1 MEILKEKPQQEVIK
15 SSLSKAM
22 TYGEYKRLLNQLAEN
37 NSTTGHDKS
46 EALVGHTKMN
56 AKRVNRWD
64 KTMKISY
71 EHIKAISS
79 VDLDLEWIV
88 LTESWCG
95 DAAHVIPAIKKVADF
110 NDNIDLKVVL
120 RDENE
125 ELMNNFLT
133 NGSQSIPKLIAVD
146 KNSKEV
152 LFTYGPRPSDASV
165 LVREYIQDYG
175 SLTPEFKVDL
185 QRWYNKD
192 KGQTTIND
200 LTEILEVL

>member
-1 MEILKEKPQQEVIK
+1 MEILKGMPNQDIIK
-15 SSLSKAM
+15 NTLTTAM
-22 TYGEYKRLLNQLAEN
+22 SYKEYRDLLNELVDN
-37 NSTTGHDKS
+37 NSTTGREKS
-46 EALVGHTKMN
+46 DALIGHTKMN
-56 AKRVNRWD
+56 AKRVKRWD

-71 EHIKAISS
+71 EHVKAISS

-95 DAAHVIPAIKKVADF
+95 DAAHVLPAIKKVADF
-110 NDNIDLKVVL
+110 NNKIDLKVAL

-125 ELMNNFLT
+125 DLMNNFLT

-146 KNSKEV
+146 KKSKEV

-165 LVREYIQDYG
+165 LVREFIENHG
-175 SLTPEFKVDL
+175 RLTPEFKEDL

-200 LTEILEVL
+200 LTEILEAL